1 MTSCHRS
8 TCTSMHVVIV
18 AIAKILNAEMDNF
31 GCKLIIHG
39 LIELPSIRSL
49 LKRYRLSTKIGSKNA
64 ENKED
69 LITRL
74 TKMNVNHAPP
84 SPDNMAI
91 ISPSSSPDASARAS
105 PATAAKMST
114 SNGSK

>member
-1 MTSCHRS
+1 MEYKKL
-8 TCTSMHVVIV
+8 SM
-18 AIAKILNAEMDNF
+18 
-31 GCKLIIHG
+31 
-39 LIELPSIRSL
+39 
-49 LKRYRLSTKIGSKNA
+49 LKHYRLPIKIGSKNA
-64 ENKED
+64 ENAAD

-91 ISPSSSPDASARAS
+91 ISPSSSPDASASAS
-105 PATAAKMST
+105 PATAAKMRT